1 MTVEVRCC
9 LEEWWWGSIKSIS
22 SLPHSLRPMLHQLSK
37 LSYSHSSPVSSL
49 RTHPSTPLPSP
60 YNPLL
65 QSSYIPSSSLLLYL
79 ILHAA
84 TVVSELWL
92 PNTFNAKDNLLDVQY
107 GGLHPS
113 SSSFTASIKVRD
125 PVSRISVPWG
135 LYRTYHFQAQ
145 VLTSLSRA
153 LSTTHQPGRP
163 RPDSSSPSSKTNRSY
178 ISPTVVLLPNIS
190 ISPLT
195 PSHPGCL

>member
-1 MTVEVRCC
+1 MMRFYKVHLFPSSF
-9 LEEWWWGSIKSIS
+9 LETDATSTEQAKLQSLKPRLKFTYSSKHTTAFSLQPSASIKLHSI
-22 SLPHSLRPMLHQLSK
+22 QF
-37 LSYSHSSPVSSL
+37 
-49 RTHPSTPLPSP
+49 T
-60 YNPLL
+60 
-65 QSSYIPSSSLLLYL
+65 SLLLSL